1 MLLLCLLFLVIL
13 SATVSA
19 GDDGRKQWINFISG
33 GLAGT
38 LSSAVVQPLEVVK
51 TQLQSSVSRRML
63 NSLQKKAD
71 PISICKE
78 IYRLDGIKGFYR
90 GIKPMIV
97 GIIPTRAIYFW
108 SYNSAKNMF
117 NQTLN
122 MPISS
127 PLTHL
132 SSAFAAGIASNTI
145 TNPLWLVKTRYQLL
159 ADTRYFTLYII
170 IMTLF

>member
-1 MLLLCLLFLVIL
+1 MFVVAI
-13 SATVSA
+13 AVA
-19 GDDGRKQWINFISG
+19 DDSRKQWINFISG

-38 LSSAVVQPLEVVK
+38 ISSAVVQPLEVVK

-78 IYRLDGIKGFYR
+78 IYRIDGIKGFYR
-90 GIKPMIV
+90 GLKPLIV
-97 GIIPTRAIYFW
+97 GIIPTRGIYFW

-117 NQTLN
+117 NQTFN
-122 MPISS
+122 IPISS

-132 SSAFAAGIASNTI
+132 SSAFVAGITSNTI
-145 TNPLWLVKTRYQLL
+145 TNPLWLVKTRYQLI
-159 ADTRYFTLYII
+159 ADTR
-170 IMTLF
+170 

>member
-1 MLLLCLLFLVIL
+1 MFLVHLLIL
-13 SATVSA
+13 VLVAAATA
-19 GDDGRKQWINFISG
+19 ADDSRKQLINFISG

-38 LSSAVVQPLEVVK
+38 ISSAMVQPLEVVK
-51 TQLQSSVSRRML
+51 TQLQSSVSRRLL

-78 IYRLDGIKGFYR
+78 IYRVDGIKGFYR
-90 GIKPMIV
+90 GLKPMIV

-159 ADTRYFTLYII
+159 ADTR
-170 IMTLF
+170 

>member
-1 MLLLCLLFLVIL
+1 MFLVHLLIL
-13 SATVSA
+13 VLVAAATA
-19 GDDGRKQWINFISG
+19 ADDSRKQLINFISG

-38 LSSAVVQPLEVVK
+38 ISSAVVQPLEVVK
-51 TQLQSSVSRRML
+51 TQLQSSVSRRLL

-78 IYRLDGIKGFYR
+78 IYRVDGIKGFYR
-90 GIKPMIV
+90 GLKPMIV

-127 PLTHL
+127 PFTHL

-159 ADTRYFTLYII
+159 ADTR
-170 IMTLF
+170 